1 MGDLAKK
8 SFAGLVWV
16 SAGFAA
22 LLFIPAGTLNYWQA
36 WLYGAISGVAA
47 VLITA
52 YLLRYDPQL
61 LARRLNAGAGAERE
75 PAQQRIQL
83 LSSLSLCSLYV
94 LAGLDHRFGLSH
106 VATPLVIAADAVMVL
121 GMVIVWRVFRENSY
135 TASTIQ
141 VEEGQS
147 VVDTGPYA
155 RIRHPMYAGST
166 LAFLASPIALG
177 SWWALIP
184 AFGVTAAVVVRLL
197 DEERFLDRNLPGYA
211 EYHRRV
217 PFRLIPGVW

>member
-1 MGDLAKK
+1 MKDLALK

-16 SAGFAA
+16 VAGFAA
-22 LLFIPAGTLNYWQA
+22 LLFIPAGTLDYWQA
-36 WLYGAISGVAA
+36 WLNGGICAVAA
-47 VLITA
+47 LLTTL

-75 PAQQRIQL
+75 PAQKRIQT
-83 LSSLSLCSLYV
+83 LSALALMALYLV
-94 LAGLDHRFGLSH
+94 AGLDHRFGLSH
-106 VATPLVIAADAVMVL
+106 VPAALVYAANAVMAL

-135 TASTIQ
+135 TASIIQ
-141 VEEGQS
+141 VEEGQP

-155 RIRHPMYAGST
+155 RVRHPMYAGSM
-166 LAFLASPIALG
+166 LGFLATPIALG
-177 SWWALIP
+177 SWWALLP
-184 AFGVTAAVVVRLL
+184 AVVVGLAVVLRLL
-197 DEERFLDRNLPGYA
+197 DEERFLDRNLAGYA